1 MYAFSRIHFGQSFE
15 NAFWD
20 GKVITFGDGQSKFYP
35 LVSMDIMAHELGHG
49 FTEQHSG
56 LVYAGQPGMVN
67 LYKKREQIKYIS
79 LKIILQYQ
87 TYTDYLFEYN
97 ERPPN

>member
-1 MYAFSRIHFGQSFE
+1 MLFTAYQIGTPLTVIVMCALFRIHFGHNFE

-20 GKVITFGDGQSKFYP
+20 GKVIAFGDGWSKFYP

-56 LVYAGQPGMVN
+56 LVYAGQPGKSVQ
-67 LYKKREQIKYIS
+67 KRSK
-79 LKIILQYQ
+79 L
-87 TYTDYLFEYN
+87 TT
-97 ERPPN
+97 